1 MASICWVA
9 QCRTVRGGNSL
20 KGAEVTSNRIQ
31 SSTRTREWRNK
42 LHGAQPHYV
51 DFSRKL
57 RFWRTFK
64 SKDGSALR
72 AGYSSRFGLC
82 LACMRMACCVQFKGW
97 ALPSSTWPWIP
108 NLAPPPPHPPPPSL
122 PQQMRKL
129 REKRRAGY
137 KTPRVERRAERPR
150 LQPRVIPGIRG
161 VLKFVAG
168 RVSSPLHCD
177 RAVHVEKAETNCL
190 RSVTCSIWMDLSCSL
205 LKP

>member
-64 SKDGSALR
+64 SKDDSALR

-108 NLAPPPPHPPPPSL
+108 NLAPPPPPPPVCRNKWGSWGRSAVLGTRHHGWREGRRGQGSSPGWFQASGEYWNLWQGGFHHPSIAIGL
-122 PQQMRKL
+122 CMWR
-129 REKRRAGY
+129 KRRLTA
-137 KTPRVERRAERPR
+137 
-150 LQPRVIPGIRG
+150 
-161 VLKFVAG
+161 
-168 RVSSPLHCD
+168 
-177 RAVHVEKAETNCL
+177 
-190 RSVTCSIWMDLSCSL
+190 
-205 LKP
+205 